1 MTETVTNV
9 RVEVV
14 LGLND
19 VAIPLNAVSC
29 CCCGS
34 RQCEGSN
41 DEPLSLCQVDI
52 CGVDLVGWGVEGVP
66 AHTSNMSVLPK
77 G

>member
-1 MTETVTNV
+1 MTETVINL

-14 LGLND
+14 LGLDD
-19 VAIPLNAVSC
+19 VAIPLDAVSC
-29 CCCGS
+29 RCCGS
-34 RQCEGSN
+34 WQCEGSN

-52 CGVDLVGWGVEGVP
+52 CGVDLVGWGVEGVT
-66 AHTSNMSVLPK
+66 ANYSNMSVLPE